1 MELLNHICLN
11 RPVWC
16 GLCSHTAPHYLPP
29 LTASHISPLN
39 CSGPSLSKGSDM
51 HNSTSSVDI
60 ASFGSRALPLQ
71 CSLSQRDFCLPFMCS
86 GPNDQDADGATTT
99 YHSWTVMT
107 PMSFA
112 ALQRGASSEYLK
124 GFVTGVI
131 AISMFGQDLHK
142 LSGWSNLLEPI
153 ARLVSVTA
161 LRGVYMQGS
170 CLRPLSSVQRQVRPS
185 TTNMR

>member
-1 MELLNHICLN
+1 
-11 RPVWC
+11 
-16 GLCSHTAPHYLPP
+16 
-29 LTASHISPLN
+29 
-39 CSGPSLSKGSDM
+39 M

-131 AISMFGQDLHK
+131 AISMFGQGTSKHISDLSV
-142 LSGWSNLLEPI
+142 LCPTSQQTFTNYQDGPI
-153 ARLVSVTA
+153 
-161 LRGVYMQGS
+161 
-170 CLRPLSSVQRQVRPS
+170 SSSQ
-185 TTNMR
+185 